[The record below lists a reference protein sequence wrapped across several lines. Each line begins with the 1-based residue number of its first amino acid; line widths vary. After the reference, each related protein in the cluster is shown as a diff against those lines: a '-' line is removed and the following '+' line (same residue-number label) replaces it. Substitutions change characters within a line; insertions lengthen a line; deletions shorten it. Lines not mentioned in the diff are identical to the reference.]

1 MKKSLLFIVLVLFL
15 GSCIKDI
22 RDTIEKGQKLSGIQW
37 NPTIAVPLV
46 YSRLGLQDV
55 LNEVQ
60 DFEYVRVEADGSL
73 TLVYADE
80 YESEIAENL
89 LTLDDQSYGETV
101 TLDALQLNTL
111 NTSGTLVLTYNRT
124 LGHLFGANEID
135 KIWYKGGTLLLNIST
150 TLEHDVAFKITIPEA
165 KNNGT
170 SLSETVSAIY
180 TTAPNTGSSTIP
192 LQDLEI
198 DFTKTPQTYSEMDV
212 ELEITI
218 TKKGSNSLKPT
229 ETVTFDMQLLSQN
242 YSKVTGLFDV
252 LDFATPG
259 DSFDIG
265 FFENSQS
272 GTFTIADP
280 RIKFILKNSIG
291 IPLAASITR
300 FEGTNPD
307 NNRVSLSGVPDPLP
321 IPVIP
326 NSEMWTTQVD
336 SFELNKNTS
345 NLADYINNRPASN
358 YYEIDVK
365 TANTGSDRHF
375 LSDSSKVSARAE
387 IEIPLEGTAKD
398 FVLESSQP
406 FSLELESPDQVKEI
420 LVRLYT
426 ENGFPAD
433 IATQLYF
440 EDSVSNTVLD
450 SLIIGDIL
458 ILPSANVDGNGKV
471 NMINPKTTDIV
482 MGTANVL
489 RITAANRIRIKAYFN
504 TLKENGGNQPDVKFY
519 DSYDFL
525 LQMGVQA
532 EVIIDQDL

>member
-1 MKKSLLFIVLVLFL
+1 M
-15 GSCIKDI
+15 
-22 RDTIEKGQKLSGIQW
+22 
-37 NPTIAVPLV
+37 
-46 YSRLGLQDV
+46 
-55 LNEVQ
+55 
-60 DFEYVRVEADGSL
+60 
-73 TLVYADE
+73 
-80 YESEIAENL
+80 
-89 LTLDDQSYGETV
+89 
-101 TLDALQLNTL
+101 
-111 NTSGTLVLTYNRT
+111 
-124 LGHLFGANEID
+124 
-135 KIWYKGGTLLLNIST
+135 
-150 TLEHDVAFKITIPEA
+150 
-165 KNNGT
+165 
-170 SLSETVSAIY
+170 
-180 TTAPNTGSSTIP
+180 
-192 LQDLEI
+192 
-198 DFTKTPQTYSEMDV
+198 
-212 ELEITI
+212 
-218 TKKGSNSLKPT
+218 
-229 ETVTFDMQLLSQN
+229 
-242 YSKVTGLFDV
+242 
-252 LDFATPG
+252 
-259 DSFDIG
+259 
-265 FFENSQS
+265 
-272 GTFTIADP
+272 
-280 RIKFILKNSIG
+280 
-291 IPLAASITR
+291 
-300 FEGTNPD
+300 
-307 NNRVSLSGVPDPLP
+307 PDPLP
-321 IPVIP
+321 IPIIP

-358 YYEIDVK
+358 YYKIDVK

-375 LSDSSKVSARAE
+375 LLDSSKVTARVE
-387 IEIPLEGTAKD
+387 IDIPLEGTAKD

-406 FSLELESPDQVKEI
+406 FSLELENPDQVKEI

-458 ILPSANVDGNGKV
+458 ILTSANVDGNGKV

>member
-1 MKKSLLFIVLVLFL
+1 
-15 GSCIKDI
+15 
-22 RDTIEKGQKLSGIQW
+22 
-37 NPTIAVPLV
+37 
-46 YSRLGLQDV
+46 
-55 LNEVQ
+55 
-60 DFEYVRVEADGSL
+60 
-73 TLVYADE
+73 
-80 YESEIAENL
+80 
-89 LTLDDQSYGETV
+89 
-101 TLDALQLNTL
+101 
-111 NTSGTLVLTYNRT
+111 
-124 LGHLFGANEID
+124 
-135 KIWYKGGTLLLNIST
+135 
-150 TLEHDVAFKITIPEA
+150 
-165 KNNGT
+165 
-170 SLSETVSAIY
+170 
-180 TTAPNTGSSTIP
+180 
-192 LQDLEI
+192 
-198 DFTKTPQTYSEMDV
+198 
-212 ELEITI
+212 
-218 TKKGSNSLKPT
+218 
-229 ETVTFDMQLLSQN
+229 MQLLSQN

-252 LDFATPG
+252 LYFATLG

-280 RIKFILKNSIG
+280 RIKFILKNSNG

-300 FEGTNPD
+300 FEGTNTD
-307 NNRVSLSGVPDPLP
+307 NNRVSLIGVPDPLP
-321 IPVIP
+321 IPIIP

-365 TANTGSDRHF
+365 TTNTGSDRHF
-375 LSDSSKVSARAE
+375 LSDSSKVSARVE

-406 FSLELESPDQVKEI
+406 FSLELENPDQVKEI

-458 ILPSANVDGNGKV
+458 ILPSANVDRNGKV

-532 EVIIDQDL
+532 EVLIDQDL

>member
-1 MKKSLLFIVLVLFL
+1 MKKSLLFIVVVLFL
-15 GSCIKDI
+15 SSCIKDI
-22 RDTIEKGQKLSGIQW
+22 TDTIEKGQKLSGIQW

-89 LTLDDQSYGETV
+89 LILDDQSYGETV

-124 LGHLFGANEID
+124 LGYSFWANEID
-135 KIWYKGGTLLLNIST
+135 KIWYKGGTLPLNIST

-198 DFTKTPQTYSEMDV
+198 DFTKTPQTYSEMDL

-229 ETVTFDMQLLSQN
+229 ETVTFDMQLISQK
-242 YSKVTGLFDV
+242 YSKVTGLFGV
-252 LDFATPG
+252 VDFSTPG

-321 IPVIP
+321 IPIIP
-326 NSEMWTTQVD
+326 NLEMWTTQVD

-375 LSDSSKVSARAE
+375 LSDSSKVSARVG

-406 FSLELESPDQVKEI
+406 FSLELENPDQVKEI

-450 SLIIGDIL
+450 SLIIGNIL
-458 ILPSANVDGNGKV
+458 ILPSANVDRNGKV

-532 EVIIDQDL
+532 EVLIDQDL

>member
-1 MKKSLLFIVLVLFL
+1 MKKSLLFIVVVLFL
-15 GSCIKDI
+15 SSCIKDI
-22 RDTIEKGQKLSGIQW
+22 TDTIEKGQKLSGIQW

-89 LTLDDQSYGETV
+89 LILDDQSYGETF

-180 TTAPNTGSSTIP
+180 TIAPNTGSSTIP

-252 LDFATPG
+252 LYFATPG

-272 GTFTIADP
+272 GTSTIADP

-300 FEGTNPD
+300 FEGTNTD
-307 NNRVSLSGVPDPLP
+307 NNRVSLIGVPDPLP
-321 IPVIP
+321 IPIIP

-358 YYEIDVK
+358 YYKIDVK

-375 LSDSSKVSARAE
+375 LLDSSKVTARVE
-387 IEIPLEGTAKD
+387 IDIPLEGTAKD

-406 FSLELESPDQVKEI
+406 FSLELENPDQVKEI

-458 ILPSANVDGNGKV
+458 ILTSANVDGNGKV

-482 MGTANVL
+482 MGTVNVL
-489 RITAANRIRIKAYFN
+489 QIKAANRIRIKAYFN

>member
-1 MKKSLLFIVLVLFL
+1 MKKSILFIVLVLFL
-15 GSCIKDI
+15 VSCIKDI
-22 RDTIEKGQKLSGIQW
+22 TDTIEKGQKLSGIQW

-46 YSRLGLQDV
+46 HSRLGLQDV

-60 DFEYVRVEADGSL
+60 DLEYVRVEADGSL

-80 YESEIAENL
+80 YESEIAENII
-89 LTLDDQSYGETV
+89 TLDDQSFGETFS
-101 TLDALQLNTL
+101 LDASQLNML
-111 NTSGTLVLTYNRT
+111 NTSGTVVLTYNRT
-124 LGHLFGANEID
+124 LGYSFGANEID
-135 KIWYKGGTLLLNIST
+135 KIWFKDGTMPLNIST

-165 KNNGT
+165 KENGT
-170 SLSETVSAIY
+170 SLIETVSAIY
-180 TTAPNTGSSTIP
+180 TSTPNTGSSTIP

-198 DFTKTPQTYSEMDV
+198 DFTKSTQTYSEIDV

-218 TKKGSNSLKPT
+218 TKKGSNSIKPI
-229 ETVTFDMQLLSQN
+229 ETVTFDMQLLNQKYN
-242 YSKVTGLFDV
+242 TLTGLFDV
-252 LDFATPG
+252 VDFSVSG
-259 DSFDIG
+259 NSFDIS
-265 FFENSQS
+265 FFKNSQS

-291 IPLAASITR
+291 IPIESSVTR
-300 FEGTNPD
+300 FDGTNTD
-307 NNRVSLSGVPDPLP
+307 NNTLTLSVIPDPLP
-321 IPVIP
+321 FPIVP
-326 NSEMWTTQVD
+326 NSEMGATKVD

-365 TANTGSDRHF
+365 TATTGSDRHF
-375 LSDSSKVSARAE
+375 LLDSSKVSARVE

-398 FVLESSQP
+398 FVLETSQP
-406 FSLELESPDQVKEI
+406 FSLELENADQVKEI

-426 ENGFPAD
+426 ENGFPVD

-440 EDSVSNTVLD
+440 EDSVTNTVLD
-450 SLIIGDIL
+450 SLILGDIL

-471 NMINPKTTDIV
+471 NMVNPKTTDIV
-482 MGTANVL
+482 METANVL
-489 RITAANRIRIKAYFN
+489 QITAANRIRIKAYFN

-532 EVIIDQDL
+532 EVLINQDL

>member
-22 RDTIEKGQKLSGIQW
+22 TDTIEKGQKLSGIQW

-60 DFEYVRVEADGSL
+60 DLEYVRVEADGSL

-80 YESEIAENL
+80 YESEIAENIV
-89 LTLDDQSYGETV
+89 TLDDQLYGETFN
-101 TLDALQLNTL
+101 LNASQLNTL
-111 NTSGTLVLTYNRT
+111 NTSGTLVLTYSRII
-124 LGHLFGANEID
+124 GYSYGAHEVD
-135 KIWYKGGTLLLNIST
+135 KIWYKDGTLPLNIST
-150 TLEHDVAFKITIPEA
+150 TLEHDVAFKITIPESN
-165 KNNGT
+165 KNGT

-180 TTAPNTGSSTIP
+180 TSAPNTGSSTIP
-192 LQDLEI
+192 LQDVEI
-198 DFTKTPQTYSEMDV
+198 DFTKTTQTYSEIDV

-218 TKKGSNSLKPT
+218 TKKGSNSIKPI
-229 ETVTFDMQLLSQN
+229 ETITFGMQLLNQK
-242 YSKVTGLFDV
+242 YSKITGLFDV
-252 LDFATPG
+252 VDFSTPG
-259 DSFDIG
+259 DNFDIG
-265 FFENSQS
+265 FFGNSQS

-291 IPLAASITR
+291 IPINASVPR
-300 FEGTNPD
+300 FEGTNS
-307 NNRVSLSGVPDPLP
+307 NNNVVSLIGIPDPLP
-321 IPVIP
+321 IPVVL
-326 NSEMWTTQVD
+326 NTEMGVTKVD
-336 SFELNKNTS
+336 SFELNRNTS
-345 NLADYINNRPASN
+345 NLANYINNRPASN

-365 TANTGSDRHF
+365 TTTTGSDRHF
-375 LSDSSKVSARAE
+375 LIDSSKLSARVE

-406 FSLELESPDQVKEI
+406 FSLELENPDQVKEI

-426 ENGFPAD
+426 ENGFPVD

-450 SLIIGDIL
+450 SLILGDIL

-471 NMINPKTTDIV
+471 NMVNPKTTDIV

-489 RITAANRIRIKAYFN
+489 QITAANRIRIKAYFN

-532 EVIIDQDL
+532 EVLISQDL

>member
-22 RDTIEKGQKLSGIQW
+22 TDTIEKGQKLSGIQW

-60 DFEYVRVEADGSL
+60 DLEYVRVEADGSL
-73 TLVYADE
+73 TLVYADD

-89 LTLDDQSYGETV
+89 LALIDQSYGETF

-124 LGHLFGANEID
+124 LGYSFGANEID
-135 KIWYKGGTLLLNIST
+135 KIWYKGGTLSLNIST

-180 TTAPNTGSSTIP
+180 TTTPNTGSSTIP

-229 ETVTFDMQLLSQN
+229 ETVTFDMQLLSQK

-252 LDFATPG
+252 LDFSTPG
-259 DSFDIG
+259 NSFDIG

-291 IPLAASITR
+291 IPIAASITR
-300 FEGTNPD
+300 FEGTNT
-307 NNRVSLSGVPDPLP
+307 NNNKVSLSGLPDPLP
-321 IPVIP
+321 IPIVP
-326 NSEMWTTQVD
+326 NSEMGTTQVD

-358 YYEIDVK
+358 YYEMDVK

-375 LSDSSKVSARAE
+375 LLDSSKVSARLE

-406 FSLELESPDQVKEI
+406 FSLELENPDQVKEI

-532 EVIIDQDL
+532 EVLIDQDL

>member
-1 MKKSLLFIVLVLFL
+1 MKKSLLFIVVVLFL
-15 GSCIKDI
+15 SSCIKDI
-22 RDTIEKGQKLSGIQW
+22 TDTIEKGQKLSGIQW

-89 LTLDDQSYGETV
+89 LILDDQSYGETF

-165 KNNGT
+165 KNNRT

-180 TTAPNTGSSTIP
+180 TIAPNTGSSTIP

-252 LDFATPG
+252 LYFATPG

-300 FEGTNPD
+300 FEGTNTD
-307 NNRVSLSGVPDPLP
+307 NNRVSLIGVPDPLP
-321 IPVIP
+321 IPIIP

-358 YYEIDVK
+358 YYKIDVK

-375 LSDSSKVSARAE
+375 LLDSSKVTARVE
-387 IEIPLEGTAKD
+387 IDIPLEGTAKD

-406 FSLELESPDQVKEI
+406 FSLELENPDQVKEI

-426 ENGFPAD
+426 
-433 IATQLYF
+433 
-440 EDSVSNTVLD
+440 
-450 SLIIGDIL
+450 
-458 ILPSANVDGNGKV
+458 V
-471 NMINPKTTDIV
+471 N
-482 MGTANVL
+482 
-489 RITAANRIRIKAYFN
+489 
-504 TLKENGGNQPDVKFY
+504 
-519 DSYDFL
+519 
-525 LQMGVQA
+525 
-532 EVIIDQDL
+532 

>member
-22 RDTIEKGQKLSGIQW
+22 TDTIEKGQKLSGIQW

-60 DFEYVRVEADGSL
+60 DLEYVRVEADGSL

-89 LTLDDQSYGETV
+89 LALIDQSYGETF

-124 LGHLFGANEID
+124 LGYSFGANEID
-135 KIWYKGGTLLLNIST
+135 KIWYKGGTLSLNIST

-180 TTAPNTGSSTIP
+180 TTTPNTGSSTIP

-229 ETVTFDMQLLSQN
+229 ETVTFDMQLLSQK

-252 LDFATPG
+252 LDFSTPG
-259 DSFDIG
+259 NSFDIG

-291 IPLAASITR
+291 IPIAASITR
-300 FEGTNPD
+300 FEGTNT
-307 NNRVSLSGVPDPLP
+307 NNNKVSLSGLPDPLP
-321 IPVIP
+321 IPIVP
-326 NSEMWTTQVD
+326 NSEMGTTQVD

-358 YYEIDVK
+358 YYEMDVK

-375 LSDSSKVSARAE
+375 LLDSSKVSARLE

-406 FSLELESPDQVKEI
+406 FSLELENPDQVKEI

-532 EVIIDQDL
+532 EVLIDQDL

>member
-22 RDTIEKGQKLSGIQW
+22 TDTIEKGQKLSGIQW

-60 DFEYVRVEADGSL
+60 DLEYVRVEADGSL

-89 LTLDDQSYGETV
+89 LALIDQSYGETF

-111 NTSGTLVLTYNRT
+111 NTYGTLVLTYNRT
-124 LGHLFGANEID
+124 LGYSFGANEID
-135 KIWYKGGTLLLNIST
+135 KIWYKGGTLSLNIST

-180 TTAPNTGSSTIP
+180 TTAPNTSGSTIS

-198 DFTKTPQTYSEMDV
+198 DFTKTPQTYSEMDA

-229 ETVTFDMQLLSQN
+229 ETVTFDMQLLSQK

-252 LDFATPG
+252 LDFSTPG
-259 DSFDIG
+259 NSFDIG

-291 IPLAASITR
+291 IPIAASITR
-300 FEGTNPD
+300 FEGTNT
-307 NNRVSLSGVPDPLP
+307 NNNKVSLSGLPDPLP
-321 IPVIP
+321 IPIVP
-326 NSEMWTTQVD
+326 NSEMGTTQVD

-358 YYEIDVK
+358 YYEMDVK

-375 LSDSSKVSARAE
+375 LLDSSKVSARLE

-406 FSLELESPDQVKEI
+406 FSLELENPDQVKEI

-532 EVIIDQDL
+532 EVLIDQDL